1 MPLTTEVQFQ
11 IIFYS
16 IVAGF
21 ITGAI
26 FDLYR
31 IVRGQNKQKII
42 TAIEDILFGI
52 LIALIIFTFLLYKN
66 YAFLGTYAYLFIILA
81 FLIYLRF
88 ISSRIIKLELIL
100 IKTISKVLRVIVKN
114 FIYPFKL
121 ILNNISGKNRW
132 NKKLLE

>member
-16 IVAGF
+16 IIAGI
-21 ITGAI
+21 ITGLI

-31 IVRGQNKQKII
+31 IIRGQNKQKII

-52 LIALIIFTFLLYKN
+52 LAALTVFTFLLYKN
-66 YAFLGTYAYLFIILA
+66 YAFLGVYAYLFIILT
-81 FLIYLRF
+81 FLIYLKF
-88 ISSRIIKLELIL
+88 ISNKVIKIETIL
-100 IKTISKVLRVIVKN
+100 IEKISKFFRIVFKN

-121 ILNNISGKNRW
+121 VIDNISGKKR
-132 NKKLLE
+132 